1 MAQEVL
7 TMMEDTVN
15 RLKKT
20 IMTKRFVNCYSKA
33 FSPENKQELDQSL
46 STLKEEYKNI
56 YVDIDIQGFKDCEDE
71 EQEANALLALINREL
86 TGKGPATSPIQA
98 ISIANAIHKWSNT
111 LDSQALLVFYFF
123 HDLYS
128 ENEKNVLRS
137 LRKALRDRDEISSYL
152 GILLVSNRKISRWEL
167 FPESNLDDR
176 HLTLFEFDGLEV
188 N

>member
-7 TMMEDTVN
+7 TMMEDTIN
-15 RLKKT
+15 RLKKI

-33 FSPENKQELDQSL
+33 LSPENKQELDQLL

-56 YVDIDIQGFKDCEDE
+56 YVNIDIQGFKGCDDE
-71 EQEANALLALINREL
+71 EQEANTLLALINREL
-86 TGKGPATSPIQA
+86 TGKDLDSSPIQA
-98 ISIANAIHKWSNT
+98 ISIANAIHKWSNN
-111 LDSQALLVFYFF
+111 LASQVLLVFYLF

-128 ENEKNVLRS
+128 ENEKDILRS

-152 GILLVSNRKISRWEL
+152 GILIVSNRKISRWEL

-176 HLTLFEFDGLEV
+176 HLTLFEFDGLEF